1 MRPEGRWPTANKVF
15 AKSGRATVLAI
26 VIALA
31 VVLQPASGNAEGPF
45 STNARAAV
53 LMDAATG
60 AILFQHNA
68 NQLLPPASM
77 SKLMTLDLVFEALKA
92 GKLSLSN
99 ELTVSE
105 NAWRKGGAP
114 SRTASMFVP
123 INTKASIRDLVQGI
137 IVQSGND
144 AAIAIAEGMAGSE
157 AEFAALMT
165 RKARELGLKQSTF
178 KNATGL
184 DEDGH
189 AMTARELAI
198 LARGIIQRFPEF
210 YGMFSQKEFQ
220 YRKHKF
226 FNRNPLLSADIG
238 ADGLKTGYLKEAGYG
253 LVGSAVK
260 ENRRLIVVVMGLG
273 TAHERKSE
281 ALRLLEFG
289 FGKVAS
295 YKLFDAGET
304 VSYARVWGGTHYY
317 LPLRGQ
323 GELFVYLPHYPANPH
338 LRAEIIYASPLK
350 PPIRAGDQVAMLR
363 VTSPTAAVNEV
374 PLYAAENIEPAN
386 VLWRGLDSL
395 VFLVWRWLERGFD
408 DLAAKASEAA

>member
-1 MRPEGRWPTANKVF
+1 MRIDGRGSCTRAAVLVIVVAVAFFLGPVA
-15 AKSGRATVLAI
+15 GR
-26 VIALA
+26 
-31 VVLQPASGNAEGPF
+31 SENAF
-45 STNARAAV
+45 STKARAAV
-53 LMDAATG
+53 LMDATTG

-77 SKLMTLDLVFEALKA
+77 SKLMTIALVFEALKS
-92 GKLSLSN
+92 GRLSLDD
-99 ELTVSE
+99 EFTVSE

-123 INTKASIRDLVQGI
+123 INTKASIRELVQGI

-157 AEFAALMT
+157 TDFASRMT
-165 RKARELGLKQSTF
+165 RRARELGLQQSTF
-178 KNATGL
+178 RNATGL
-184 DEDGH
+184 GEDGQG
-189 AMTARELAI
+189 MTARELAI
-198 LARGIIQRFPEF
+198 LARIIIQRFPDY
-210 YGMFSQKEFQ
+210 YGMFSQKELL

-238 ADGLKTGYLKEAGYG
+238 ADGLKTGYLKDAGYG

-260 ENRRLIVVVMGLG
+260 DKRRLIVVVMGLE
-273 TAHERKSE
+273 TAQSRKSE

-289 FGKVAS
+289 FSKVAS
-295 YKLFDAGET
+295 YKLFDAGEI
-304 VSYARVWGGTHYY
+304 VSHARVWGGTRYY
-317 LPLRGQ
+317 VPLRGQ

-350 PPIRAGDQVAMLR
+350 PPIRAGDQVALLR
-363 VTSPTAAVNEV
+363 VTSPTEAVNEV
-374 PLYAAENIEPAN
+374 PLYAARDIAPAN

-395 VFLVWRWLERGFD
+395 AFLLWRWMERGFD
-408 DLAAKASEAA
+408 DLTAKAAIPTRRSCAIP